1 MNKTGRV
8 ADYLGHILQAMARIE
23 RHTAGVDAVGF
34 AEDSSKGLL
43 RGHAAGY
50 GAFEPEAFVQ

>member
-23 RHTAGVDAVGF
+23 RHTAGVDAAGF
-34 AEDSSKGLL
+34 TASELVQ
-43 RGHAAGY
+43 HA
-50 GAFEPEAFVQ
+50 VIRNL